1 VLPNIQIQLEIRHPG
16 GGAPV
21 LERPDQSIVVPWR
34 RAPVAVLAALTVT
47 IAAIA
52 LAISGFQ
59 IDPTFGLASS
69 QSTGASYAGV
79 AGPTARIGQEAPA
92 FVLTSLE
99 GPDFDLAADIGQRP
113 IWITFWATW
122 CGPCRAEA
130 PDLEAATRGLE
141 GTDVVHLAVSLGE
154 SEAVVRDY
162 VESGGYT
169 WRTLIDPDREAGA
182 AYAVRAFPTHVFI
195 GRDGVVAAI
204 RPGLLNRSQMETFIE
219 KHLQPRPG

>member
-1 VLPNIQIQLEIRHPG
+1 M
-16 GGAPV
+16 
-21 LERPDQSIVVPWR
+21 LERPDQSIVAHWR
-34 RAPVAVLAALTVT
+34 RAPVAILAALAVT
-47 IAAIA
+47 IAAIV
-52 LAISGFQ
+52 LAVGGFQ

-79 AGPTARIGQEAPA
+79 AGPIVRIGQVAPP

-99 GPDFDLAADIGQRP
+99 GPEFNLAADIGQRP

-130 PDLEAATRGLE
+130 PDLEAVTRQLA
-141 GTDVVHLAVSLGE
+141 GTDVGHLAVSLGE

-169 WRTLIDPDREAGA
+169 WRTLIDPHRDAGA

-219 KHLQPRPG
+219 KYLQPRPG